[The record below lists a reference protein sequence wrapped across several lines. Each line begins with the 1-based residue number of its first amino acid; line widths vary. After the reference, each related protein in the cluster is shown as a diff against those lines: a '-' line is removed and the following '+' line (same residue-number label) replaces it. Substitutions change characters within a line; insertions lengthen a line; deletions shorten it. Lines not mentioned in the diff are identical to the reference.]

1 MCLILWI
8 LYIILEIIS
17 NKVLGGSLFRFCA
30 LLGNGEGKK
39 MSLKALCV
47 LRQGEWCAEEEEG
60 RADERKKGKVS
71 TFQTKKELVTCAKIC
86 TPHPSS
92 SSYFLF
98 TGPDRFYMFRF
109 SSIFIVQ
116 LLQSILIYRKY
127 SDGLYMDNILLVL
140 YCWLGFLWLKPKLI
154 NFLLLSKHQSL
165 YLTVGKCQSFFLLQT
180 FHLFQRLCVHI

>member
-1 MCLILWI
+1 MCLTFTN
-8 LYIILEIIS
+8 IIHNFENNS
-17 NKVLGGSLFRFCA
+17 NKVLGGSVFQFCA
-30 LLGNGEGKK
+30 LLNNGEGKK
-39 MSLKALCV
+39 WVWRFCV
-47 LRQGEWCAEEEEG
+47 YWGQGEWCAEDG
-60 RADERKKGKVS
+60 RGQSRWGKEGKVS
-71 TFQTKKELVTCAKIC
+71 ALQMKNGLFTWAKVW
-86 TPHPSS
+86 TPKTYNSS
-92 SSYFLF
+92 HFLL

-116 LLQSILIYRKY
+116 LLQRTLNYRKY

-165 YLTVGKCQSFFLLQT
+165 YLTVDKCQSFFLLQT